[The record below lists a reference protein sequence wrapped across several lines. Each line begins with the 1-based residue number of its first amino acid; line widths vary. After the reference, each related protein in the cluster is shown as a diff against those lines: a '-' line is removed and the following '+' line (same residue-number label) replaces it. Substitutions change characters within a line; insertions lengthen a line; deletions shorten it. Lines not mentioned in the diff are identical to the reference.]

1 MSDTPSIPGNEP
13 VRPAQPTITVRDTTA
28 RGWNLTPDQITSM
41 ARQLIEAGVDEKTVH
56 EAMAADGI
64 ALPPTDKRS
73 DEVKEFDNTVFGEA
87 TSPAAYKIAWYERPV
102 EYTDELAAA
111 LALHPLDKAG
121 FAPALDRG
129 LRNGLLVLQ
138 MPALAGGALIEDG
151 VDGMRAW
158 ASMNEVERQLWATQ
172 QTYDL
177 HRATGDAASIQLD
190 AKLMIERWHNTNPKL
205 VEALAAAGFFK
216 SAKVQTQLHL
226 QAQRLYHRASLTTP
240 STSKS

>member
-1 MSDTPSIPGNEP
+1 MTDTPTVPDNEP
-13 VRPAQPTITVRDTTA
+13 IRRAQPTITVRDTTA

-64 ALPPTDKRS
+64 ALPPTDKRN
-73 DEVKEFDNTVFGEA
+73 DELKAFDSTAFGEA
-87 TSPAAYKIAWYERPV
+87 TSPASYKIAWYERPV
-102 EYTDELAAA
+102 EYSDELAAS
-111 LALHPLDKAG
+111 LGLHILDKAG
-121 FAPALDRG
+121 FQPALDRG
-129 LRNGLLVLQ
+129 LRNGLLAMQ
-138 MPALAGGALIEDG
+138 MPPLAGGALIEDG

-158 ASMNEVERQLWATQ
+158 ASMTDVERQLWATQ

-190 AKLMIERWHNTNPKL
+190 AKLMVERWAQSNLPL

-226 QAQRLYHRASLTTP
+226 QAQRLYHRAKLAN
-240 STSKS
+240 SKS